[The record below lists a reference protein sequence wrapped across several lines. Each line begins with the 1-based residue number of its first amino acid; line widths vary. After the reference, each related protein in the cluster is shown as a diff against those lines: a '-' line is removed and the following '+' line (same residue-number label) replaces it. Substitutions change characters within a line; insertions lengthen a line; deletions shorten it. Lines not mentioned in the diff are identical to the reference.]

1 MQTQNSKI
9 VLARNDE
16 LIIIMK
22 RDNIKIDI
30 FKDKI
35 FKLY

>member
-9 VLARNDE
+9 TLARNDE

-22 RDNIKIDI
+22 GDNIKIDI

>member
-9 VLARNDE
+9 TLARNDE